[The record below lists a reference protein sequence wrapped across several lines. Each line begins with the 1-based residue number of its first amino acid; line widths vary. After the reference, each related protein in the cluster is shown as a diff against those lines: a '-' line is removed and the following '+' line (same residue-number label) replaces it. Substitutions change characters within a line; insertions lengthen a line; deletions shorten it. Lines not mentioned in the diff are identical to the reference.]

1 MNENYI
7 IIWVAK
13 KQNLAGI
20 GKRLMSKEEA
30 DALSADLNSD
40 YPAFLHLAINSE
52 MEQPSTR
59 LRALRESLAQAGA
72 NAVRLAG
79 PASMEAAQAE
89 PDGWAAD
96 AVADDPL
103 ALFGRALAA

>member
-13 KQNLAGI
+13 EQNSAGI

-30 DALSADLNSD
+30 DALSADLNND
-40 YPAFLHLAINSE
+40 YPAFLHLAVNGE
-52 MEQPSTR
+52 MEQPATR

-72 NAVRLAG
+72 HSVRLAG
-79 PASMEAAQAE
+79 PASLEAAQAE
-89 PDGWAAD
+89 PDAWAAE
-96 AVADDPL
+96 AVAVDPL
-103 ALFGRALAA
+103 ALFAPALAA